1 MFNRLLEC
9 RGGENVGGRTAKE
22 GVSEMLEALGQD
34 TQKPAPVSSAKTF
47 CESFGIFSCQR
58 SFSQFVFARLSGKLS
73 LTATCLPQVG
83 CVEQT

>member
-1 MFNRLLEC
+1 MPKVFEPFMHRHFETSASDSMSNRLLEC

-47 CESFGIFSCQR
+47 C
-58 SFSQFVFARLSGKLS
+58 
-73 LTATCLPQVG
+73 
-83 CVEQT
+83 